1 MTTRPRLALAA
12 LIALAQPALAQT
24 VADPAN
30 IFGLPGGD
38 GTAGIESGT
47 AVIDNSAAVAE
58 LVPLRQR
65 FAEFRAAGFPLP
77 DVADLDAYNP
87 ETLLE
92 AARLIEGQEDP
103 CTAAADLSMFLNARI
118 ADTNL
123 RDSLGTVDRP
133 LWMTTKV
140 LATMTLPDP
149 VGLGGDF
156 TDWLAGLKNRFSRIG
171 PLYNTW
177 QSAEIVKEH
186 WGDTIAVKHG
196 NWAHQ
201 VYDEARREDWSAEEI
216 GAEIVNLQAQSNKI
230 LAQVDR
236 DTAAFEAAVKAE
248 EDRHG
253 AAGADQDAAYQ
264 AKLDAIAEDEATGGE
279 RKRREQWLR
288 EHADSGEPKPGM
300 GRIIDPMPGPGSV
313 FEPTRNPSEISYEW
327 AITETQ
333 PGGAYYREERARA
346 LQELQLARLAEKLQ
360 YEATL
365 TKLGFDFDLEM
376 EDRLE
381 DLAELQVERETLQG
395 MNLPMANG
403 NCKDIAKPGKVKER
417 LPEIGMETLLA
428 LPHDELVNVLGVLK
442 ILPPDDMMT
451 CICQRAAYGQMGTT
465 QIYHPDTY
473 GEYDPRYECNKPG
486 PPCIVSGYGC
496 TRNPLPS
503 DPAIWKDCAIGTD
516 VDGMTVPQAII
527 ERLNNGE

>member
-24 VADPAN
+24 AADPAN
-30 IFGLPGGD
+30 IFGLPGD
-38 GTAGIESGT
+38 GGAAGIESGT
-47 AVIDNSAAVAE
+47 AVIDDSAAVAE
-58 LVPLRQR
+58 LAPLRQR

-87 ETLLE
+87 ETLLQ
-92 AARLIEGQEDP
+92 AARLIEGQDDP

-149 VGLGGDF
+149 VGLGGDM
-156 TDWLAGLKNRFSRIG
+156 TDWLAGLKNRFSHIG
-171 PLYNTW
+171 PLYNAW
-177 QSAEIVKEH
+177 QSAGIVKEH

-196 NWAHQ
+196 NWAQQ

-216 GAEIVNLQAQSNKI
+216 GTEIVNLQAQSNRI
-230 LAQVDR
+230 LAEINR
-236 DTAAFEAAVKAE
+236 DTTAFEAAVKAE
-248 EDRHG
+248 EDRH
-253 AAGADQDAAYQ
+253 AAADAEQDAAYQ
-264 AKLDAIAEDEATGGE
+264 AKLAAIAEDEATGGE
-279 RKRREQWLR
+279 RKRREKWLR
-288 EHADSGEPKPGM
+288 EHAESGEPKPGM
-300 GRIIDPMPGPGSV
+300 GRVIDP
-313 FEPTRNPSEISYEW
+313 TRDPSGISNEW
-327 AITETQ
+327 AITETE
-333 PGGAYYREERARA
+333 PGGLYYREERARA
-346 LQELQLARLAEKLQ
+346 FQELQLRRIAEKLQ

-365 TKLGFDFDLEM
+365 TKLGFDFDMTM

-381 DLAELQVERETLQG
+381 TLAELQVERETLHR

-403 NCKDIAKPGKVKER
+403 NCKDIAKPGKVKEK
-417 LPEIGMETLLA
+417 LPEIGMETLIA
-428 LPHDELVNVLGVLK
+428 LPHDELLNVLSVLK